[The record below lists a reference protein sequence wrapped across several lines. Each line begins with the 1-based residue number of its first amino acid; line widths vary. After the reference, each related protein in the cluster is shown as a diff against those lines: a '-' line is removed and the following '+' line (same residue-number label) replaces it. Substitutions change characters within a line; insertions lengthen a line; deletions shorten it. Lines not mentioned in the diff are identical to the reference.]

1 MKHFKTTP
9 CTTSVAR
16 RTFWLGLFFSLLLLH
31 LVFDTNNTV
40 RGAQL
45 YPSSDT
51 KHSLLILATNHVS
64 EAKLMELQ
72 QLAQD
77 TSIRIDYK
85 LLESLKDGDAL
96 SSVIAP
102 YQFVIFDS
110 VSGHEAELSYAKFSN
125 IVKTH
130 QDKSFL
136 PIKLMKPTALRQG
149 VSDEQGTRLYEYYD
163 NGGTKNFRR
172 MLAYLEANFFE
183 QSRQRA
189 VDPPIIFPKVGIYH
203 PKYEQTVFASLDEY
217 LTWIGADARKTNATV
232 GIAMTKEAIA
242 SNQTHL
248 VDEFIQH
255 IEQRGGRAIPFYFV
269 ASPRGAPDYTPLL
282 QLDGETVA
290 DVIINTRILHWASAR
305 KTEFEKLGV
314 PIIQALPYSNG
325 DQTKWEEDTAGI
337 PAMAIPF
344 FLTYAEIAGAIDPM
358 VVAAVA
364 QKTKQ
369 AVSIDYQLKALM
381 NKVFRLAKLKHTPNP
396 DKQVAIMFYNYPPGE
411 KNASASFLNIPE
423 SLENISAAL
432 IKAGYQINQ
441 ATEDTFVESIPLML
455 RPFYRNEPYT
465 QMLEHNLGGL
475 LPLSTY
481 TAWYD
486 TLPQT
491 IRTEIESRWGKPQD
505 SFTVY
510 EIDGQKQFIIP
521 RLQLGNLLILPQP
534 PRGNNK
540 DREQEIYHSQN
551 TPVSHNYLATYL
563 YTHQQFRA
571 DAIVHLGTHGTQ
583 EWLPGKERGLSAY
596 DDGYLPISDIP
607 IIYPFIVDNVGEA
620 MQTKR
625 RGRAMVISHLTPP
638 FRKAGLYR
646 ELAEIDELM
655 NQHDEIEQGSVKAH
669 TKEQIIDLTIQKNIH
684 KDLGWNEDDISNK
697 FVEFLPELHDHL
709 HAMAQQNQP
718 LGLHS
723 FGQSFAPHHLTSTML
738 QMLGSRFVELA
749 QNHGADLLQ
758 TPSEL
763 TSTTSP
769 NTRLTTEQDDPLM
782 RTIEYR
788 LVDTFIVR
796 QQAIPQKAHSEL
808 RTLLIDGRTHFANL
822 KNQQEIQ
829 AIIGALEGKY
839 ISTSAGGG
847 PINNP
852 DSLPTGRNLYGFD
865 PSKIP
870 TKAAYEAGKELMENM
885 LATFY
890 AKHGRYPEKVTFNL
904 WSIETMRHFGVLEA
918 QILHAMGVK
927 PVWNEQGKVTD
938 TEIIPYS
945 ELQRPRVDVIASP
958 TGLYRDAFPNVMML
972 ISKAVQK
979 IVELKGKDNFIAQ
992 HAQSIEQDL
1001 LNEGL
1006 AQDEASALSTIRFF
1020 SNENGEYGTGLEVA
1034 SLASDTWETDDKLAK
1049 MYLDRMGYFYGSDE
1063 KTWGK
1068 KLSNIDLYAMNLSG
1082 TDAVLFSRSS
1092 NLYGMMTSDDPFQY
1106 FGGISL
1112 AVRNLDGESPE
1123 MFISDLRDKDNLNV
1137 APLSEFIATELRARY
1152 FHPKW
1157 IEEMQEEGYSG
1168 TLAVLDTVNNFWGWQ
1183 VVDPDSIRDDQWQG
1197 FHDVYVK
1204 DIYDLQMKEWFE
1216 THNPEALAQMTE
1228 RMLEAIRKGYWEA
1241 SDLVKEELAQTYL
1254 ELAKAHDVYTANEQ
1268 FKEYLENLSQ
1278 GYGLG
1283 ALPAVAQPS
1292 SSQVPASPT
1301 EVAQPTQTVEGQ
1313 MLEKVQPMESTENDD
1328 PWYLALLIIV
1338 FFGAGVMYQLTIRSE
1353 SQQFSAIT
1361 KTWSSPERLSAT

>member
-1 MKHFKTTP
+1 MKHLKTSLSTI
-9 CTTSVAR
+9 SVAS
-16 RTFWLGLFFSLLLLH
+16 RTIWLGLFFTLLLLH
-31 LVFDTNNTV
+31 LFFGSNTSV
-40 RGAQL
+40 RGEQL
-45 YPSSDT
+45 DT
-51 KHSLLILATNHVS
+51 DKGTKYSLLILATNHVS

-72 QLAQD
+72 QLAKGSSL
-77 TSIRIDYK
+77 TIEYK
-85 LLESLKDGDAL
+85 LLENLKDGDGL
-96 SSVIAP
+96 SNVIAP
-102 YQFVIFDS
+102 YQLVIFDS
-110 VSGHEAELSYAKFSN
+110 VSGHEAEISYAKFSTA
-125 IVKTH
+125 VKTSRK
-130 QDKSFL
+130 KSFL
-136 PIKLMKPTALRQG
+136 PIKLLKPTPLRKG
-149 VSDEQGTRLYEYYD
+149 VTETQAKRLYEYYD

-172 MLAYLEANFFE
+172 MLAYLETNFFGKNTQPVE
-183 QSRQRA
+183 
-189 VDPPIIFPKVGIYH
+189 PPIIFPKVGIYH
-203 PKYEQTVFASLDEY
+203 PQYEQTVFASLDNY
-217 LTWIGADARKTNATV
+217 LNWKGNPANENQATV
-232 GIAMTKEAIA
+232 AIAMTKEVIA

-255 IEQRGGRAIPFYFV
+255 IEKRGGLAIPFYFV
-269 ASPRGAPDYTPLL
+269 ASPYGAPDYTSLL
-282 QLDGETVA
+282 QQNGQTVA

-305 KTEFEKLGV
+305 KAEFEKLGV

-325 DQTKWEEDTAGI
+325 DQKKWEDDTAGI

-358 VVAAVA
+358 VVAAVD
-364 QKTKQ
+364 QKTKHT
-369 AVSIDYQLKALM
+369 VSIDYQLNALM
-381 NKVFRLAKLKHTPNP
+381 NKVFRLAKLKHMPNP
-396 DKQVAIMFYNYPPGE
+396 DKHVAIMFYNYPAGE

-423 SLENISAAL
+423 SLENISSAL
-432 IKAGYQINQ
+432 IKAGYRIDQ
-441 ATEDTFVESIPLML
+441 ATEEQFIESIPLML
-455 RPFYRNEPYT
+455 RPFYRNESYT
-465 QMLEHNLGGL
+465 QVLEHNLGGL

-481 TAWYD
+481 TAWYE

-491 IRTEIESRWGKPQD
+491 IRTEIETRWGKPED

-510 EIDGQKQFIIP
+510 EVEGQKQFIIP

-563 YTHQQFRA
+563 YTHQQFHA

-596 DDGYLPISDIP
+596 DDGYLPIDDIP
-607 IIYPFIVDNVGEA
+607 ILYPFIVDNVGEA

-655 NQHDEIEQGSVKAH
+655 NQYDELEQGSVKEH

-684 KDLGWNEDDISNK
+684 KDLDWNEEDISEK
-697 FVEFLPELHDHL
+697 FVEFLPELHDSL

-723 FGQSFAPHHLTSTML
+723 FGQSFEPHHLTSTML
-738 QMLGSRFVELA
+738 QILGSRFVELTQA
-749 QNHGADLLQ
+749 HGTELLQ
-758 TPSEL
+758 SLSASARTN
-763 TSTTSP
+763 SP
-769 NTRLTTEQDDPLM
+769 NTLNTAKNEDPLM
-782 RTIEYR
+782 NTIEYR

-796 QQAIPQKAHSEL
+796 QQDIPEKAHTEL
-808 RTLLIDGRTHFANL
+808 RKLLIDGRTHLANL

-829 AIIGALEGKY
+829 AIVDALDGKFV
-839 ISTSAGGG
+839 STSSGGG

-852 DSLPTGRNLYGFD
+852 ESLPTGRNLYGFD

-870 TKAAYEAGKELMENM
+870 TKAAYEAGKELMDNM

-890 AKHGRYPEKVTFNL
+890 VKHGRYPAKVTFNL
-904 WSIETMRHFGVLEA
+904 WSIETMRHFGVLES

-938 TEIIPYS
+938 TEIVPYS
-945 ELQRPRVDVIASP
+945 ELKRPRVDVIASP

-979 IVELKGKDNFIAQ
+979 IADLKGEHNFIAQ
-992 HAQSIEQDL
+992 HTEIIKQDL
-1001 LNEGL
+1001 LKNGLEQNE
-1006 AQDEASALSTIRFF
+1006 AQALSTVRFF
-1020 SNENGEYGTGLEVA
+1020 SNESGEYGTGLEVA

-1068 KLSNIDLYAMNLSG
+1068 KLSKVDLYALNLTG

-1092 NLYGMMTSDDPFQY
+1092 NVYGMMTSDDPFQY

-1112 AVRNLDGESPE
+1112 AVRNLDGKSPE
-1123 MFISDLRDKDNLNV
+1123 MFISDLRDKDNRNV
-1137 APLSEFIATELRARY
+1137 APLSEFISTELRARY

-1197 FHDVYVK
+1197 FHDVYVN
-1204 DIYDLQMKEWFE
+1204 DMYDLKMKEWFE
-1216 THNPEALAQMTE
+1216 TNNPEALAQIAE

-1241 SDLVKEELAQTYL
+1241 SDLVKQELAQTYL

-1268 FKEYLENLSQ
+1268 FKEYLENLAQ

-1283 ALPAVAQPS
+1283 ALPAVAQPF
-1292 SSQVPASPT
+1292 SSQVPTPPT
-1301 EVAQPTQTVEGQ
+1301 EAGQPTQTIEGQ
-1313 MLEKVQPMESTENDD
+1313 MLEKVQPIESTDAHD
-1328 PWYLALLIIV
+1328 TWYLALIIIV
-1338 FFGAGVMYQLTIRSE
+1338 FFVAGVMYQLTIRSE
-1353 SQQFSAIT
+1353 AQHSSAID
-1361 KTWSSPERLSAT
+1361 KAASSPEGLSAT